1 MEAVIRWVKNL
12 VFIILFTT
20 LLEMFLPGN
29 KMRKYVRVVMGF
41 FIISIFISPLS
52 AILKGDLTVM
62 QDIIPGK
69 IISGNWEGIIEKGA
83 EIEYENKALI
93 KDYYAEK
100 VRGRVEEVIELYY
113 DSEQYNRD
121 IQVDIN
127 DEYQLTGITVFF
139 HRIRENVRE
148 IDPVDINNDRSGLK
162 EKNENNIGIDSIK
175 LKNNLSKVFQLSE
188 KEIKI
193 IKAGGD

>member
-52 AILKGDLTVM
+52 AILKGDMTVM

-83 EIEYENKALI
+83 EIEYENKTLI

-148 IDPVDINNDRSGLK
+148 IDPVDINKDRSGLK

-175 LKNNLSKVFQLSE
+175 LKNNLSKVFQLNE